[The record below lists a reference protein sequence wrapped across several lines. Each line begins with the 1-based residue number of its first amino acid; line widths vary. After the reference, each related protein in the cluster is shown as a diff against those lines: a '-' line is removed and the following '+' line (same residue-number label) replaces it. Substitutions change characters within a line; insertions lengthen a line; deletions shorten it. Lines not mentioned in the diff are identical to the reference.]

1 MVEIRLENLR
11 KTFGEIVATDMVNM
25 TIEEGELTTLL
36 GPSGCGKT
44 TLLRL
49 IAGFYVPDS
58 GRVFFDD
65 REVTLEPPHKRNTGM
80 CFQNYALWPH
90 LTVFD
95 NVAYGLKIKRVQGRK
110 YTKSAIAKRVD
121 AALELVRLGGLG
133 GRHIHQLSGGQQQRV
148 ALARALVI
156 EPDVLLL
163 DEPLSNLDAK
173 LRVEMREEIIRIQ
186 KEMSITT
193 IYVTHD
199 QVEALSIS
207 DRVAVMDIGYVQQ
220 FDTPRKI
227 YADPQTIFVADFI
240 GRCTFVQGK
249 VEKIGEFIEV
259 QLPDGQSLSG
269 FSTIDNYPFE
279 VGEDVKCAIRPE
291 NLMLKSTDSKDN
303 ELAGTVTKTTYVGT
317 ALEVFFDVGGTE
329 AQARLDADIGLK
341 SGDDIKLYASRSEV
355 MVLPLGGVQDLRKV
369 PGHPMAS
376 AEMPTKASSSA

>member
-1 MVEIRLENLR
+1 
-11 KTFGEIVATDMVNM
+11 
-25 TIEEGELTTLL
+25 
-36 GPSGCGKT
+36 
-44 TLLRL
+44 
-49 IAGFYVPDS
+49 
-58 GRVFFDD
+58 
-65 REVTLEPPHKRNTGM
+65 M

-95 NVAYGLKIKRVQGRK
+95 NVAYGLKLKRVKGLK
-110 YTKSAIAKRVD
+110 YTKSAIGKRVD

-259 QLPDGQSLSG
+259 RLPDGQSLSG

-291 NLMLKSTDSKDN
+291 NLMLKRADSQDN
-303 ELAGTVTKTTYVGT
+303 KLAGTVTKTTYVGT
-317 ALEVFFDVGGTE
+317 ALEVFFDIGGTE

-341 SGDDIKLYASRSEV
+341 SGDAIKLYASRSEV
-355 MVLPLGGVQDLRKV
+355 MVLPLGGVHDLRKV